1 MTSGYSRILIN
12 DLVLP
17 DTNVSFQAAGLDLVV
32 MACLTGAE
40 RTLKQWHEMLESVG
54 LRIEKVWTVDPGT
67 ESIIEAVLI

>member
-17 DTNVSFQAAGLDLVV
+17 DTNAPFQAAGLDLVV

-40 RTLKQWHEMLESVG
+40 RTLKQWRKILDSVG
-54 LRIEKVWTVDPGT
+54 LRIERIWTVGLGT
-67 ESIIEAVLI
+67 ENIIEVVLK